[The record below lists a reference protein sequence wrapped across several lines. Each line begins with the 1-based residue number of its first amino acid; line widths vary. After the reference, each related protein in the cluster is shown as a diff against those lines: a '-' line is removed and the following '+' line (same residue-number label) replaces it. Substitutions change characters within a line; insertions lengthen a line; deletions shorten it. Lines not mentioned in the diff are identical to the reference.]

1 LALPVCVTWIVHVPR
16 VSKVTVVPV
25 TLQIVGVA
33 EAKVTISK
41 DDAVALIVNGADP
54 KASFDNEPKVI
65 A

>member
-1 LALPVCVTWIVHVPR
+1 
-16 VSKVTVVPV
+16 VTVVPV